1 MINVQE
7 FRLGNIVLQ
16 KQGTRILP
24 VRCSAAHWELMA
36 RNEVKELFPV
46 VLNADWLGKCG
57 FEENK
62 KYALLPEA
70 REFILLLP
78 LPGSAKQELRFWIK
92 NNKECFGRF
101 LVEGAAAS
109 RNLHHLHELQN
120 LYQSLVGEELTVRI

>member
-1 MINVQE
+1 MIKVQE
-7 FRLGNIVLQ
+7 FRLGNMLLQ

-24 VRCSAAHWELMA
+24 VRCNVAHWELMA

-46 VLNADWLGKCG
+46 VVNADWLQKCG
-57 FEENK
+57 FEENQ

-92 NNKECFGRF
+92 NNKECFGRL
-101 LVEGAAAS
+101 LVDGQAAS

-120 LYQSLVGEELTVRI
+120 LYQALAGEELAIRL